1 MTTRQIPSEEQ
12 VIDWIDTL
20 SNWGR
25 WGDDDQL
32 GTVNLITD
40 AKRARRPR
48 WCARAS
54 ASPARGS

>member
-1 MTTRQIPSEEQ
+1 MTTRQIPTEAQ
-12 VIDWIDTL
+12 VIEWIDTL

-40 AKRARRPR
+40 AQAGPGRRA
-48 WCARAS
+48 
-54 ASPARGS
+54 GT